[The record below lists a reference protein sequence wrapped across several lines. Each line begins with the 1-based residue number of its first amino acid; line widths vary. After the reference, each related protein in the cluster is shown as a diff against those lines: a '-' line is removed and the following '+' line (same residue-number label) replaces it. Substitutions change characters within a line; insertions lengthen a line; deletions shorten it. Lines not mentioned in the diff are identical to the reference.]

1 VSWSVAAIDGMPAD
15 RAAGLLA
22 ECCGSARWVRMML
35 ERRPFRRREALLSA
49 ALEVWRSLDPADW
62 KEAFAHHP
70 RIGERTSPLPQ
81 GAQGRV
87 WSASEQAR
95 ADSAGDQTRRALAEA
110 NRAYEARFGYTYI
123 VCATGRT
130 AEEML
135 ALARERLAND
145 ATSELRVAAGE
156 QEEIAR
162 LRLQALLTPDP

>member
-1 VSWSVAAIDGMPAD
+1 MPAD

-81 GAQGRV
+81 GAQARV

>member
-1 VSWSVAAIDGMPAD
+1 MRWSVAAIDGMPAD
-15 RAAGLLA
+15 QAAGLLA
-22 ECCGSARWVRMML
+22 ECCGSTRWVRAMV

-49 ALEVWRSLDPADW
+49 AAEVWRSLAPADW

-70 RIGERTSPLPQ
+70 RIGERTGALPQ
-81 GAQGRV
+81 GVQGRV
-87 WSASEQAR
+87 WSASEQAGV
-95 ADSAGDQTRRALAEA
+95 DSAGDQTRRALAEA

-135 ALARERLAND
+135 ALARKRLAND
-145 ATSELRVAAGE
+145 PTSELRVAAGE